1 MLALKFPIN
10 KEYLAKSNTEWLV
23 QVVNGMLR
31 KGVLGYAE
39 NITRQAVQQHRISKG
54 FSW

>member
-1 MLALKFPIN
+1 MFGSMLALKFPIN

-31 KGVLGYAE
+31 KGILGYA
-39 NITRQAVQQHRISKG
+39 
-54 FSW
+54 